1 MGNRGKGTASV
12 PMNFATKHYEKL
24 RALKTAGENVSAFID
39 RAIEHYDETFMP
51 HPRGLD
57 PWEVKQRV
65 FRKNLSAVKRFV
77 IDQYESP
84 EMRKRAWLY
93 QLQEWIALEEGEE
106 E

>member
-1 MGNRGKGTASV
+1 MGNRGKGVASV

-24 RALKTAGENVSAFID
+24 RAWKTAGENVSAFID

-57 PWEVKQRV
+57 PWEVKERV
-65 FRKNLSAVKRFV
+65 FRKNLSAVKRH
-77 IDQYESP
+77 IIESAP
-84 EMRKRAWLY
+84 TGFEDKAWRL
-93 QLQEWIALEEGEE
+93 QLQRWISLEGEE